1 MLDGPGGQALVSA
14 PCRYRVN
21 NSLAMRESFLAGTG
35 FGLTPAW
42 LVQDLLDSGALQR
55 VLPRWSGPAQE
66 AFLVYPSR
74 RYQPARVRVLL
85 DYLGVEIARLPGF
98 TAV

>member
-1 MLDGPGGQALVSA
+1 M
-14 PCRYRVN
+14 
-21 NSLAMRESFLAGTG
+21 
-35 FGLTPAW
+35 TPAW

-74 RYQPARVRVLL
+74 RYQPERVRLLL
-85 DYLGVEIARLPGF
+85 DYLAQAIAGLPGL
-98 TAV
+98 TPV